1 MLSFFSFSREVL
13 STLLHSIEAIIPS
26 DKAANFLSSFPCSF
40 PKHLRE
46 NRGVFPFPL
55 SLTFFG

>member
-13 STLLHSIEAIIPS
+13 STLLRSIEAIIPS
-26 DKAANFLSSFPCSF
+26 DKANFLSSFPCSF

-46 NRGVFPFPL
+46 NRGIFSFPL